1 MRSSGPSR
9 SVTVHPRSRGEII
22 PTVVGRFGLWGSPP
36 LARGNHYLG
45 DPNRYP
51 ERFTPAR
58 AGKSDAVSRRRH
70 AERVHPRSRGEIVF
84 LRPFDNPSIGSP
96 PLARGNPLMGG
107 LRPSISG
114 FTPARAGKSRNGLK
128 REKVSRVHPR
138 SRGEIHIHLNGDVVA
153 ARFTPARAGKSPGGR
168 RRTLP
173 FSVHPRSRGEIPDEY
188 AE

>member
-138 SRGEIHIHLNGDVVA
+138 SRGEISHLGSSLGLSDGSPPLARGNRVGQDIQDHKG
-153 ARFTPARAGKSPGGR
+153 RFTPARAGKSCC
-168 RRTLP
+168 
-173 FSVHPRSRGEIPDEY
+173 RGV
-188 AE
+188 